1 MLFERS
7 LKVHRYQF
15 FMQATKIHTIR
26 TITTTTIICFF
37 CLGNVFGQNSASLK
51 ISYLT
56 DDFYVYETYNY
67 YKGNRIPANGMY
79 LLTNSG
85 AVIFDCP
92 WDTTQF
98 QPLLDSI
105 RIRHNKKV
113 VLCIATHFHEDRTA
127 GLEYYRKKGI
137 KTYTTRQTDE
147 LSKKRG
153 MKRAEFLI
161 EKDTVFTVGQY
172 SFQTFYPGKGHAP
185 DNIIIWFEK
194 EKILYGGCLV
204 KSVDDN
210 NLGNLADA
218 SVKDY
223 PTTIKNVLEKCKA
236 IKFLITGHNDWTNTK
251 SLHHTLRMAEQ
262 LKQKSA
268 SE

>member
-1 MLFERS
+1 MKNTLT
-7 LKVHRYQF
+7 HINQ
-15 FMQATKIHTIR
+15 KITS
-26 TITTTTIICFF
+26 TIICFLLF
-37 CLGNVFGQNSASLK
+37 GNVVGQNSDSRLR
-51 ISYLT
+51 ISYLA

-67 YKGNRIPANGMY
+67 YQGNRIPANGMY
-79 LLTNSG
+79 LLTDSG

-113 VLCIATHFHEDRTA
+113 VLCIATHFHEDRTG
-127 GLEYYRKKGI
+127 GLEYYSKQGI

-147 LSKKRG
+147 LSKNRG

-161 EKDTVFTVGQY
+161 DKDTVFTIGQY

-185 DNIIIWFEK
+185 DNIVIWFEK
-194 EKILYGGCLV
+194 EKVLHGGCLV

-223 PTTIKNVLEKCKA
+223 PTTIKNVMEKCKDV
-236 IKFLITGHNDWTNTK
+236 KFLITGHNDWTNTK
-251 SLHHTLRMAEQ
+251 SLSHTLRMAEQ
-262 LKQKSA
+262 LKRKTSR
-268 SE
+268 E